1 MERGVEFVDWKCY
14 IIARNRN
21 HKEFNM
27 DQDLI
32 RVLEKI
38 SNTLEESTATLN
50 RIADHY
56 DGVVPVMTR
65 NQKRVEEAHN
75 EVEDNRS
82 PLDRM
87 YEGLF
92 KPQEN

>member
-1 MERGVEFVDWKCY
+1 
-14 IIARNRN
+14 
-21 HKEFNM
+21 M

-38 SNTLEESTATLN
+38 SNALEENTTILN

-65 NQKRVEEAHN
+65 NAKRVEEAHEEAQTSFLGN
-75 EVEDNRS
+75 
-82 PLDRM
+82 
-87 YEGLF
+87 LF
-92 KPQEN
+92 NKEPETQN

>member
-1 MERGVEFVDWKCY
+1 
-14 IIARNRN
+14 
-21 HKEFNM
+21 M

-38 SNTLEESTATLN
+38 ANTLEENNVVLN

-65 NQKRVEEAHN
+65 NANRVEKAHM
-75 EVEDNRS
+75 EVEEEPRS
-82 PLDRM
+82 PLDKM

>member
-1 MERGVEFVDWKCY
+1 
-14 IIARNRN
+14 
-21 HKEFNM
+21 M

-38 SNTLEESTATLN
+38 ANALEENTTILN

-65 NQKRVEEAHN
+65 NAKRVEEAHN

-82 PLDRM
+82 DLDKSWGI
-87 YEGLF
+87 GLSNIM

>member
-1 MERGVEFVDWKCY
+1 
-14 IIARNRN
+14 
-21 HKEFNM
+21 M
-27 DQDLI
+27 DKDLI
-32 RVLEKI
+32 HVLDKI
-38 SNTLEESTATLN
+38 ANALEENTTILN

-65 NQKRVEEAHN
+65 NANRVEKAHM
-75 EVEDNRS
+75 EVEEEPRS

-92 KPQEN
+92 RPQEN